1 MDDIIDFKLVRFET
15 LLIKFAK
22 TNEIPHEFLDG
33 SMNLDTLTKQYK
45 HVLSEYHLKLSTKLK
60 RLLSS
65 RIKKS
70 SENLYE
76 SFMEEYLQFYN
87 NQCTR
92 EDKWKYDIVSSKYR
106 KNLNPIRALYY
117 ELLNIMNSYNPDSPT
132 HIFVLDLF
140 SDAGW
145 RNTIINCVQK
155 DINTIDK
162 IISTYHYPLEKIGD
176 KPFEFLY
183 LIELRKDL
191 ITARSIFRSMGH
203 WTPDE

>member
-33 SMNLDTLTKQYK
+33 SMNLDNLTKQYK
-45 HVLSEYHLKLSTKLK
+45 HVLSEYHLKLTTKLK

-76 SFMEEYLQFYN
+76 AFMEDYLIFYN

-92 EDKWKYDIVSSKYR
+92 EDQWKYEIVSSKYR

-132 HIFVLDLF
+132 HML
-140 SDAGW
+140 
-145 RNTIINCVQK
+145 
-155 DINTIDK
+155 
-162 IISTYHYPLEKIGD
+162 
-176 KPFEFLY
+176 
-183 LIELRKDL
+183 
-191 ITARSIFRSMGH
+191 
-203 WTPDE
+203 